1 MRVSRLGWG
10 AEMRWAGEDVR
21 EMNLMSQ
28 SLSQAKAGH
37 AFFRGCKKNCLQL
50 CDRERYELKQIDF
63 PPPAHTR
70 SLNTRGVQREQVF
83 KKRFVL

>member
-1 MRVSRLGWG
+1 MRQ
-10 AEMRWAGEDVR
+10 AGEDVR
-21 EMNLMSQ
+21 EMDLMSQ

-50 CDRERYELKQIDF
+50 YEREGYELKQIDF
-63 PPPAHTR
+63 PPPAHTC

>member
-1 MRVSRLGWG
+1 M
-10 AEMRWAGEDVR
+10 R
-21 EMNLMSQ
+21 EMDSMSQ

-50 CDRERYELKQIDF
+50 CEREGCELKQIDF
-63 PPPAHTR
+63 PPPARTC